1 MTGSVLDSGRRS
13 DVKTATDP
21 SEARGCL
28 LMLGWLYVVGLVVAL
43 LVAAGAG
50 VGSNPGGLLTREGL
64 YVVLLAV
71 FFVVGWPLLIVPL
84 LSGHGAPPMSL
95 WARLIVVP
103 LALGWIAIG
112 WWTLIAT
119 VRHWIKRR
127 RATGVQ

>member
-1 MTGSVLDSGRRS
+1 MLDSGRRN
-13 DVKTATDP
+13 DVKTTTDP

-43 LVAAGAG
+43 IVAAWAA
-50 VGSNPGGLLTREGL
+50 VGSNLRDLLTRDGL
-64 YVVLLAV
+64 SVVLLAA

-84 LSGHGAPPMSL
+84 LSGHGAPPLSL
-95 WARLIVVP
+95 WARSIVLP

-119 VRHWIKRR
+119 VRSGVKRR
-127 RATGVQ
+127 RGTGVQ